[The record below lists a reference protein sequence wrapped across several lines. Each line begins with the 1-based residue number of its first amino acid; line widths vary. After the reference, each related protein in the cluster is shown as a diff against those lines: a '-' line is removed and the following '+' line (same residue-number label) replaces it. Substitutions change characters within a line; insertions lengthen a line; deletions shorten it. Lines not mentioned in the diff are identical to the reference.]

1 MTVFRPILGLLALVA
16 LCAISLT
23 GCTGWTTRSL
33 VLEGMERIYV
43 PFFQNDTYYRGL
55 EEHLTQEVIARIN
68 ERTDLHL
75 VDRKSAEMILEG
87 RVTRYD
93 QRVLSQDTGN
103 RVLESSATVTVE
115 VRLIRASDG
124 SVIDE
129 QIFKDR
135 AEFFTG
141 LQETL
146 ETSQQESFKLISH
159 KIVEAESA

>member
-1 MTVFRPILGLLALVA
+1 
-16 LCAISLT
+16 
-23 GCTGWTTRSL
+23 
-33 VLEGMERIYV
+33 MERIYV

-55 EEHLTQEVIARIN
+55 EEHLTQEVIDRIN

-75 VDRKSAEMILEG
+75 VDKNSAEMILEG
-87 RVTRYD
+87 RVTKYD

-103 RVLESSATVTVE
+103 RVLESSATVTVQ

-129 QIFKDR
+129 KTFKDR

-146 ETSQQESFKLISH
+146 ETSQQESFKIISH
-159 KIVEAESA
+159 KILSIVEKRF

>member
-1 MTVFRPILGLLALVA
+1 
-16 LCAISLT
+16 
-23 GCTGWTTRSL
+23 
-33 VLEGMERIYV
+33 MERIYV

-55 EEHLTQEVIARIN
+55 EEHLTREVIARIN

-75 VDRKSAEMILEG
+75 VDRNAAEMILEG
-87 RVTRYD
+87 RVTKYD

-103 RVLESSATVTVE
+103 RVLESSATVTVL

-129 QIFKDR
+129 QTFKDR
-135 AEFFTG
+135 AEVFTG

-146 ETSQQESFKLISH
+146 ETSQRESFKLISH
-159 KIVEAESA
+159 KILSIVETRF